1 VAACADSTGALD
13 GRDLGAGYSSGVRG
27 GVALVLISAAIAGGC
42 GSSGGTGE
50 AEPGTDARTV
60 EALWRQPGEDVGLV
74 NGTADFAPGEIR
86 LSFLVVD
93 GEGRPISR
101 PRARVWVAGG
111 LRAKPFEETEAA
123 LEDVGI
129 PGASSPAAGDV
140 TKIYVARLRLPKPGT
155 YWVLAEPVGGRPI
168 QALGN
173 VVVRP
178 RTKSPPV
185 GAPAPRSRTPT
196 LASEPDLSKLTTSDP
211 PDRELLRHSIA
222 ESLAARAPFVVA
234 FATPQFC
241 TSRTCGPVVD
251 VVERVRR
258 DFADSGIR
266 FIHVEVY
273 RDNDP
278 AKGLNRWMREWSL
291 PSEPWVFLVGRD
303 GRIKAKFEGSVSVA
317 ELRAAVQRQLA

>member
-1 VAACADSTGALD
+1 
-13 GRDLGAGYSSGVRG
+13 VR
-27 GVALVLISAAIAGGC
+27 VRAVLLSVSAVLAGC
-42 GSSGGTGE
+42 GGSETAERSDRAVQAGTL
-50 AEPGTDARTV
+50 

-111 LRAKPFEETEAA
+111 LRARPFAETQAE
-123 LEDVGI
+123 LEDVGV

-140 TKIYVARLRLPKPGT
+140 TKLYVARLQLSKPGT

-178 RTKSPPV
+178 RTKSPPL
-185 GAPAPRSRTPT
+185 GARAPRSSTPT
-196 LASEPDLSKLTTSDP
+196 LATEPDVSKLTTSDP
-211 PDRELLRHSIA
+211 PDLELLRYSVAESIA
-222 ESLAARAPFVVA
+222 ARKPFVVA

-251 VVERVRR
+251 VVDRVRR
-258 DFADSGIR
+258 ESQGSGVR

-278 AKGLNRWMREWSL
+278 AKGVNRWMREWDL

-303 GRIKAKFEGSVSVA
+303 GRIKAKFEGSVSLA
-317 ELRAAVQRQLA
+317 ELRAAVRRRLA